1 MKYLSLGIG
10 KKCNAFAQPAT
21 YCLTTFMVMGLTG
34 MGNPA
39 RAISPGI
46 VAQPSSAIVS
56 SMAARSG
63 QFQGIRHTVVGEAK
77 LIEQNGQ
84 FYVEL
89 GPNFKTDAGPDLK
102 VVLHNRNPVGA
113 KLQAQDYQFL
123 APLTQAQGTQR
134 YAIPSTVDVRQ
145 YGSVV
150 IWCEAYNVT
159 FGFAPLS

>member
-1 MKYLSLGIG
+1 MKYLALGIM
-10 KKCNAFAQPAT
+10 
-21 YCLTTFMVMGLTG
+21 LMGLAGTG
-34 MGNPA
+34 GSA
-39 RAISPGI
+39 GAIPPVL
-46 VAQPSSAIVS
+46 VAQPNSGMVS

-63 QFQGIRHTVVGEAK
+63 QFQGIGHTVVGEAK

-89 GPNFKTDAGPDLK
+89 SPEFKTDVGPDLK

-123 APLTQAQGTQR
+123 APLAQAQGTQR
-134 YAIPSTVDVRQ
+134 YAIPTNVDVRQ
-145 YGSVV
+145 YGAVV
-150 IWCEAYNVT
+150 IWCEDYNVT